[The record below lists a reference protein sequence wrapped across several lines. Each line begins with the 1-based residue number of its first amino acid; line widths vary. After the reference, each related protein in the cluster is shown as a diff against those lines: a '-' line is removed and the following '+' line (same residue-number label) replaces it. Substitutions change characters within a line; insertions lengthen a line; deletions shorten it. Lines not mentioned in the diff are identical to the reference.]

1 MARSYRGG
9 RKKARSSGADEAVV
23 VNAYSERWLRQSFC
37 WVYPKEVL
45 SAPGGVNVGDEVQL
59 RSQGGELLGV
69 GLYDRG
75 WIAVRRFREDAGAVD
90 AALLG
95 ARLDEAIALR
105 DQLIGPDTTAYR
117 LVNAE
122 SDNLPG
128 IRVDVYG
135 HFLVLSLDSPS
146 LYRLLVPLCELL
158 EARLSPRGIFLAWR
172 PDPRDEL
179 DPAKLPI
186 PEGLVRGHAPTADV
200 RVTERGLACLVRPG
214 AGKDIGLYTDMRDN
228 RAWLEPHWGGKRVLN
243 LFAHT
248 GFFSVVAAA
257 HGASE
262 VVSIDLSE
270 KYLERAEA
278 NFVANELDPSLHS
291 FVAEDVRKALD
302 RLRRTG
308 ETFDLVLLDPP
319 GFSHGPAGVMSA
331 KKDYPRLVAAC
342 LRVLEPGGWLVG
354 ALNVGEVSPR
364 DFHGAVRDGAR
375 RAGRRLQ
382 LLYEGGQA
390 SDHPAAID
398 FPEGRYLKFGVW
410 RSVD

>member
-1 MARSYRGG
+1 M
-9 RKKARSSGADEAVV
+9 V
-23 VNAYSERWLRQSFC
+23 VNAYSERWLRQGFC
-37 WVYPKEVL
+37 WVYPKEVVEAPSGL
-45 SAPGGVNVGDEVQL
+45 SVGDRVLLRAQSGEV
-59 RSQGGELLGV
+59 LGA

-75 WIAVRRFREDAGAVD
+75 WIAVRRLREDDGPID

-95 ARLDEAIALR
+95 ARLDEALALR
-105 DQLIGPDTTAYR
+105 ELLIGPDTTAYR

-122 SDNLPG
+122 SDGLPG
-128 IRVDVYG
+128 VRIDRYG
-135 HFLVLSLDSPS
+135 HFLVISLDSPS
-146 LYRLLVPLCELL
+146 LHRLLTPLCALL
-158 EARLSPRGIFLAWR
+158 EERLSPRGVYLAWR
-172 PDPRDEL
+172 PDPRDDVDL
-179 DPAKLPI
+179 SHLPASESLI
-186 PEGLVRGHAPTADV
+186 AGHPAAGDV
-200 RVTERGLACLVRPG
+200 RVTERGAACLVRPG

-228 RAWLEPHWGGKRVLN
+228 RAWLEPYWGGRRVLN

-248 GFFSVVAAA
+248 GFFSVVAAL

-262 VVSIDLSE
+262 VVSVDLSE

-278 NFVANELDPSLHS
+278 NFVANELDPTMHS
-291 FVAEDVRKALD
+291 FVAEDVRRALD

-308 ETFDLVLLDPP
+308 ERFDLVLLDPP
-319 GFSHGPAGVMSA
+319 GFSHGPAGPMSA
-331 KKDYPRLVAAC
+331 KQDYPRLVAAS
-342 LRVLEPGGWLVG
+342 LRVLEPGGWFVG
-354 ALNVGEVSPR
+354 ALNVGEVSPK

-390 SDHPAAID
+390 ADHPAAID